1 MVRNMAYKVTWTDK
15 KTGAYFEADHG
26 SDVDAAC
33 RDANTKSNL
42 HCSAVVLNLTN
53 GEVVGS
59 LSYSFGRRGEED
71 GDM

>member
-1 MVRNMAYKVTWTDK
+1 MSYQVTWTDRH
-15 KTGAYFEADHG
+15 TNEDHSADHG
-26 SDVDAAC
+26 DDIESAR

-42 HCSAVVLNLTN
+42 HCGAMVLNMED

-59 LSYSFGRRGEED
+59 ISYAFGRRGEVD